1 MTSTKFNIEKFDG
14 MNGFRLCQVR
24 MKALL
29 KQQGLA
35 AALEELPAA
44 TIVAYDNVIQKK
56 AYSALI
62 LCLGSPSH
70 IAFKTPID
78 MLGLFGWLAS
88 IKQEMLEP
96 VKVKCIFLGYRKSI
110 VGNKLWR
117 LDDVTSKVRVF
128 NQVLQGDELRAT
140 LIWELFGIEKDSNE
154 AAYAVAAKWRRYMHL
169 IINFND
175 TVACELNLDYQG
187 HSINA
192 LEGSLQG
199 TVNGKRNAENL
210 MIPEHEGFVTNNR
223 SGVTWDTYEACKEVI
238 MATRY
243 RVRIRAKDSS
253 GYCYRCIVKG
263 YPWFVVPALV
273 ETAAYRRFLI

>member
-1 MTSTKFNIEKFDG
+1 
-14 MNGFRLCQVR
+14 
-24 MKALL
+24 
-29 KQQGLA
+29 
-35 AALEELPAA
+35 
-44 TIVAYDNVIQKK
+44 
-56 AYSALI
+56 
-62 LCLGSPSH
+62 
-70 IAFKTPID
+70 

-199 TVNGKRNAENL
+199 TVNGKRNGCAKEAENL

-238 MATRY
+238 MAKVALN
-243 RVRIRAKDSS
+243 RVRIIELKIVAVS
-253 GYCYRCIVKG
+253 CYKVHCKAIPG
-263 YPWFVVPALV
+263 S
-273 ETAAYRRFLI
+273 RFNTN